1 MSDIWSASSLY
12 VVLFFI
18 LLKVGISSPFE
29 ALSKC
34 FIESARVKR
43 ETRLLCASQIKL
55 RGCAILQSIISD
67 SESFNHLLQLM
78 AGFDLCP
85 VQLEEK
91 KKNTLIF
98 RTTRLCAAKS
108 VMNMSFLFC
117 LKANAFKKAFSLF
130 QGAQRRSLCIYS
142 RQRGCE
148 TKLEGIIIPH
158 LTQCHCHFST
168 AKMNCLQLF
177 SKVKLMSDIL

>member
-1 MSDIWSASSLY
+1 MPSSRALFQIRSHLTTY
-12 VVLFFI
+12 CSLWQVLI
-18 LLKVGISSPFE
+18 CVPCSW
-29 ALSKC
+29 
-34 FIESARVKR
+34 RR
-43 ETRLLCASQIKL
+43 
-55 RGCAILQSIISD
+55 
-67 SESFNHLLQLM
+67 
-78 AGFDLCP
+78 
-85 VQLEEK
+85 K
-91 KKNTLIF
+91 KKTLIF

>member
-1 MSDIWSASSLY
+1 MPSSSRALFQIRSHLTTYCSLWQVLICVPCSWGRKKNHINFQDHPSVWSQKCREH
-12 VVLFFI
+12 V
-18 LLKVGISSPFE
+18 ISF
-29 ALSKC
+29 LSKNKC
-34 FIESARVKR
+34 
-43 ETRLLCASQIKL
+43 
-55 RGCAILQSIISD
+55 
-67 SESFNHLLQLM
+67 
-78 AGFDLCP
+78 
-85 VQLEEK
+85 VQKGL
-91 KKNTLIF
+91 F
-98 RTTRLCAAKS
+98 S
-108 VMNMSFLFC
+108 V
-117 LKANAFKKAFSLF
+117 F

>member
-91 KKNTLIF
+91 KKHINFQDHPSVCSQKCHEHVISFLSESKCVQKGLFSLSRSTETITLHIF
-98 RTTRLCAAKS
+98 QTTRL
-108 VMNMSFLFC
+108 
-117 LKANAFKKAFSLF
+117 
-130 QGAQRRSLCIYS
+130 
-142 RQRGCE
+142 
-148 TKLEGIIIPH
+148 
-158 LTQCHCHFST
+158 
-168 AKMNCLQLF
+168 
-177 SKVKLMSDIL
+177 

>member
-108 VMNMSFLFC
+108 VMNMSFLFLSKSKC
-117 LKANAFKKAFSLF
+117 VQKGLFSLSRSTETITLHIF
-130 QGAQRRSLCIYS
+130 QTTRL
-142 RQRGCE
+142 
-148 TKLEGIIIPH
+148 
-158 LTQCHCHFST
+158 
-168 AKMNCLQLF
+168 
-177 SKVKLMSDIL
+177 

>member
-55 RGCAILQSIISD
+55 RGCAILIQSIISD

-78 AGFDLCP
+78 TGFDLCP
-85 VQLEEK
+85 VQLGEEK
-91 KKNTLIF
+91 KHINF
-98 RTTRLCAAKS
+98 QDHPS
-108 VMNMSFLFC
+108 VCSQKCHEHVISFLSKSKC
-117 LKANAFKKAFSLF
+117 VQKGLFSLS
-130 QGAQRRSLCIYS
+130 RSTRDDHSAY
-142 RQRGCE
+142 
-148 TKLEGIIIPH
+148 
-158 LTQCHCHFST
+158 
-168 AKMNCLQLF
+168 
-177 SKVKLMSDIL
+177 ILDNEVVRLNWRV